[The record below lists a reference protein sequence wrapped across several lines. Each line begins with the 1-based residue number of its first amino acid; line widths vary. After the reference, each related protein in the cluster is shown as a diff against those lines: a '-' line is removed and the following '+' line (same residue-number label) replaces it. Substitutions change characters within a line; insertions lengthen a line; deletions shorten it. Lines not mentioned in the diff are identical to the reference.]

1 MSHSHDRSAFA
12 YAVPVAPT
20 TGRIPE
26 ALDRRFGALAL
37 AAQEGDADA
46 RDAVYAALAPRLDVV
61 VRMVYRRRSGFAAD
75 PAVELADLQQEAYL
89 VLVDLVASWTGET
102 SFCAY
107 LLSRFHWRMHAA
119 YAALGGSGARS
130 TAELTQIVGPESIE
144 EAGEGDS
151 SPLRLLTDCLPERQR
166 AIVLL
171 LVGGGYRQRQV
182 AEALR
187 IGRSTLTREWD
198 RALATLRESL
208 RAG

>member
-1 MSHSHDRSAFA
+1 
-12 YAVPVAPT
+12 
-20 TGRIPE
+20 
-26 ALDRRFGALAL
+26 
-37 AAQEGDADA
+37 
-46 RDAVYAALAPRLDVV
+46 
-61 VRMVYRRRSGFAAD
+61 MVYRRRSGFGAD

-89 VLVDLVASWTGET
+89 VLVDLVANWTGEST
-102 SFCAY
+102 FCAH

-119 YAALGGSGARS
+119 YTALGGSGAR
-130 TAELTQIVGPESIE
+130 AMADLTEIVGPGSIE
-144 EAGEGDS
+144 EAGEGDD
-151 SPLRLLTDCLPERQR
+151 SPLRILTACLPERQR

-182 AEALR
+182 AEALK